1 MTGQMDDLTAQ
12 LEALLLRHARA
23 HDPRTDPSV
32 SEQSMKQFHKDMRV
46 LIAEFGQAA
55 VDAALDDIPEKSWP
69 SVSLH

>member
-1 MTGQMDDLTAQ
+1 MTQMDDLTAQ

-23 HDPRTDPSV
+23 HDPRTDPAV
-32 SEQSMKQFHKDMRV
+32 FEQSMKQFRKGMRV

-55 VDAALDDIPEKSWP
+55 VDAALDDMPDESWP